1 MIPNRQFP
9 PGVLQLLETI
19 DDEKILIEELPT
31 SSKNRD
37 RMNQMRNQLL
47 MLNPKR
53 TITVSEN
60 NAIKH
65 TRP

>member
-9 PGVLQLLETI
+9 AGVLQLIETI
-19 DDEKILIEELPT
+19 GEEKILIEELPT

-37 RMNQMRNQLL
+37 RINQLRNQML
-47 MLNPKR
+47 MLSPKR
-53 TITVSEN
+53 VITVSEN

>member
-19 DDEKILIEELPT
+19 DDEKILLEELPT

-47 MLNPKR
+47 ILNPKR
-53 TITVSEN
+53 TNTVSEN

>member
-9 PGVLQLLETI
+9 AGVLQLLEI
-19 DDEKILIEELPT
+19 IGEEKILLEELPT

-37 RMNQMRNQLL
+37 RINQMRNQLL
-47 MLNPKR
+47 MLNSKR
-53 TITVSEN
+53 NLQVSEN
-60 NAIKH
+60 NATRH

>member
-9 PGVLQLLETI
+9 AGVLQLLESI
-19 DDEKILIEELPT
+19 GEEKILLEEFPT

-37 RMNQMRNQLL
+37 RINQIRNQLL

-53 TITVSEN
+53 TIIVSEN

-65 TRP
+65 NRP

>member
-9 PGVLQLLETI
+9 KGTLQLVEITE
-19 DDEKILIEELPT
+19 DEKTLIQELPT

-37 RMNQMRNQLL
+37 KMNNIRNQLL

-53 TITVSEN
+53 NLVISEN
-60 NAIKH
+60 NALL
-65 TRP
+65 RN